1 MRASR
6 VRCFLL
12 SVGLDHYVAQ
22 VSSNAAGTKIT
33 NTGTN
38 SGGGLVDIRARSLR
52 PSVFEGLDASLAQVE
67 SATTEITV
75 SDPGKARIYV
85 RDPPVTVKCYGA
97 DVMVTRIDVYYCLG

>member
-1 MRASR
+1 MDSQA
-6 VRCFLL
+6 
-12 SVGLDHYVAQ
+12 D
-22 VSSNAAGTKIT
+22 GTKIT

-75 SDPGKARIYV
+75 SDPGKAGVQV
-85 RDPPVTVKCYGA
+85 RDPRLLRPPARKRRNETQAPGFPFTFKCYGA
-97 DVMVTRIDVYYCLG
+97 DVTTTPGPFLICDGS

>member
-1 MRASR
+1 MRQHP
-6 VRCFLL
+6 LKPTGL
-12 SVGLDHYVAQ
+12 GLDPRRQAVT
-22 VSSNAAGTKIT
+22 NAI
-33 NTGTN
+33 
-38 SGGGLVDIRARSLR
+38 S
-52 PSVFEGLDASLAQVE
+52 FAQVE

>member
-1 MRASR
+1 MVLSR

-22 VSSNAAGTKIT
+22 VADVAAGTKIT

-75 SDPGKARIYV
+75 SDPGKARIFV
-85 RDPPVTVKCYGA
+85 KNPPVTVNCYGA
-97 DVMVTRIDVYYCLG
+97 DVITNSIFNCVG